1 MARTL
6 SSRRK
11 KKVFCIG
18 QNKTGTTSMAAA
30 LAQLGYK
37 VGEQSVA
44 ELLIEDWSRRDFR
57 RIVRYCASADAFQDI
72 PFSLDYTYQAVDCA
86 YPGSKF
92 ILTVRSSGDEWY
104 ASLIRFHTK
113 IIGKNRLPT
122 AADLKE
128 FSYRRRGWLWE
139 VMRLIYGDAE
149 ESLYDRETYIRRYEE
164 HNRRVL
170 DYFRNRPDDL
180 LVLNVADHDAMRKL
194 CSFLGKKYDD
204 SAMPHLNRS

>member
-44 ELLIEDWSRRDFR
+44 ELLIKDWSRRDFR

-122 AADLKE
+122 AADLK
-128 FSYRRRGWLWE
+128 
-139 VMRLIYGDAE
+139 
-149 ESLYDRETYIRRYEE
+149 
-164 HNRRVL
+164 
-170 DYFRNRPDDL
+170 
-180 LVLNVADHDAMRKL
+180 
-194 CSFLGKKYDD
+194 
-204 SAMPHLNRS
+204 

>member
-1 MARTL
+1 ML
-6 SSRRK
+6 FSRRK

-18 QNKTGTTSMAAA
+18 QNKTGTTSIAAA
-30 LAQLGYK
+30 LAQLGYR

-72 PFSLDYTYQAVDCA
+72 PFSLDYTYQALDCA

-92 ILTVRSSGDEWY
+92 ILTVRDSGDQWY
-104 ASLIRFHTK
+104 ASVIRFHTK
-113 IIGKNRLPT
+113 IIGQNRLPT

-128 FSYRRRGWLWE
+128 FSYRRKGWLWE
-139 VMRLIYGDAE
+139 VLQLVYGDSE
-149 ESLYDRETYIRRYEE
+149 ESLYERETYIRRHEE
-164 HNRRVL
+164 QNRRVL

-180 LVLNVADHDAMRKL
+180 LVLNVADSDAMRRL
-194 CSFLGKKYDD
+194 CNFLGKKHDNR
-204 SAMPHLNRS
+204 AMPHLNRS